1 MNMNL
6 NSPCI
11 DVENYMLTI
20 FHYLM
25 DFSLPDVWVTKKIS
39 HLPYFTSTLPDA
51 DPFPDL
57 WRPGRLRRRGPAD
70 PVRHGLSWWQCRMA
84 GWADELRS
92 SDIRVSQTGPQLL
105 HQGIQ
110 LDIVDVP
117 IESSR
122 VHTNR
127 KTNMFAL
134 VLYPHTCIFSIWIP
148 PSRGPDG
155 PGSFWVM
162 QQKCACR
169 IWLYGLI
176 ELTTINLY

>member
-1 MNMNL
+1 MLKIN
-6 NSPCI
+6 
-11 DVENYMLTI
+11 ENYMLTI
-20 FHYLM
+20 FHHSSYGF
-25 DFSLPDVWVTKKIS
+25 FSPRRFWVTKKIS
-39 HLPYFTSTLPDA
+39 NLPFFTSTLPDA
-51 DPFPDL
+51 DPFLDL

-105 HQGIQ
+105 HQRIQ

-134 VLYPHTCIFSIWIP
+134 GLCRHTWIFSI
-148 PSRGPDG
+148 
-155 PGSFWVM
+155 
-162 QQKCACR
+162 
-169 IWLYGLI
+169 
-176 ELTTINLY
+176 